1 MDARGGDMRMTGNVI
16 QAACR
21 HGGTM
26 SQDEKDRIFAEA
38 IEQAAELVD
47 TMLKDG
53 LPPEDF
59 AGHIRGLSPYAERD

>member
-1 MDARGGDMRMTGNVI
+1 MRMTGNVI

-38 IEQAAELVD
+38 IEQAAELVE

-53 LPPEDF
+53 LRPEDYP
-59 AGHIRGLSPYAERD
+59 GQIRGLSPYAEQD